1 MMASEEK
8 IMTRRRGRPTKAE
21 GPVTSRKELLG
32 SAARVIGRDG
42 LAKASMRGIAREAGV
57 SLGTLQNHFPTK
69 ETLWKAVIDELIAP
83 AETQF
88 HEASDPTG
96 LVTEV
101 VRHRLASAV
110 HRPGLAGRLLTDD
123 SADGGVVLDYLVE
136 ATHKGRAVSRQLLER
151 AMEAGLLRRA
161 DPDALL
167 AVLGIALP
175 ALASSK
181 NALHKL
187 LDIDLDDDA
196 DRERLTLALSDILLR
211 GLLPQDHDRP
221 ENEE

>member
-1 MMASEEK
+1 
-8 IMTRRRGRPTKAE
+8 MTRRRGRPSKAE
-21 GPVTSRKELLG
+21 GPVIRRSDLLG
-32 SAARVIGRDG
+32 VAARVIGRDG

-83 AETQF
+83 AEVKF

-101 VRHRLASAV
+101 VRHRLTSAI
-110 HRPGLAGRLLTDD
+110 HRPGLAGRLLTND
-123 SADGGVVLDYLVE
+123 SVEGEVVLDYLAE
-136 ATHKGRAVSRQLLER
+136 ATQEGRAVSRQLLER
-151 AMEAGLLRRA
+151 AMEVGLLRRV
-161 DPDALL
+161 DPDAML
-167 AVLGIALP
+167 AILGVALP

-187 LDIDLDDDA
+187 LNIDLDDDT
-196 DRERLTLALSDILLR
+196 DRERLALALSDILLH
-211 GLLPQDHDRP
+211 GLLPRDPRGDTGG
-221 ENEE
+221 ED

>member
-1 MMASEEK
+1 M
-8 IMTRRRGRPTKAE
+8 
-21 GPVTSRKELLG
+21 
-32 SAARVIGRDG
+32 
-42 LAKASMRGIAREAGV
+42 
-57 SLGTLQNHFPTK
+57 
-69 ETLWKAVIDELIAP
+69 
-83 AETQF
+83 
-88 HEASDPTG
+88 
-96 LVTEV
+96 TEV

-123 SADGGVVLDYLVE
+123 SVEGEVVLDYLVE
-136 ATHKGRAVSRQLLER
+136 ATQEGRAVSRQLLER
-151 AMEAGLLRRA
+151 AMESRVLRRV

-167 AVLGIALP
+167 AVLGVALP

-181 NALHKL
+181 NALHRI

-211 GLLPQDHDRP
+211 GLLPQEHDRP